1 MAMMRGNMQQQITEA
16 PMGKRG
22 LWDNI
27 HAKRKR
33 GEKMREKGAP
43 GAPTDEAFKAA
54 QGKKNGGMI
63 GYKSGGK
70 VKGYMNGGCVMA
82 GRGVRDPKM
91 G

>member
-1 MAMMRGNMQQQITEA
+1 MTMMRGSMSKQITEV

-27 HAKRKR
+27 HAKRTR

-43 GAPTDEAFKAA
+43 GAPTDEAFKKA
-54 QGKKNGGMI
+54 QGLKKGGMVRYKNGGCAMP
-63 GYKSGGK
+63 
-70 VKGYMNGGCVMA
+70 
-82 GRGVRDPKM
+82 GRGVRNTYM